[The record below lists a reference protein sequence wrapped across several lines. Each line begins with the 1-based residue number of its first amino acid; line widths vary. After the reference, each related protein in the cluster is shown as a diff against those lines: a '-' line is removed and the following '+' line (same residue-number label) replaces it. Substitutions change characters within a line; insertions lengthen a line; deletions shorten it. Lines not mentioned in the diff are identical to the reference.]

1 MAVVE
6 ISSEEKALELL
17 SINAGRRIEFA
28 QEKRTILR
36 NFCLK
41 FPFLNSVV
49 MCSFLWAVEWMG
61 RAAARRTWPK
71 LPRAIRG

>member
-6 ISSEEKALELL
+6 NSSVEKALELR
-17 SINAGRRIEFA
+17 SNTAGRRIKFA
-28 QEKRTILR
+28 QDTWPILW
-36 NFCLK
+36 NFFLK

-49 MCSFLWAVEWMG
+49 LCSFLWAVEWMG
-61 RAAARRTWPK
+61 RAAARRTAPK